1 MYEWSIEKF
10 SPVIESRVSIIL
22 DNRLRSKRT
31 IKKKKEQ
38 ESNSLEIF
46 FVKIQRSRKT
56 KIVYNNKILGR
67 NSID

>member
-10 SPVIESRVSIIL
+10 SPVIESRISIIL

-38 ESNSLEIF
+38 ESNLLEIF
-46 FVKIQRSRKT
+46 FVKIQR
-56 KIVYNNKILGR
+56 R
-67 NSID
+67 NENCV